1 MKIIRV
7 EWKEGEGGN
16 KKRGGVSLIKK
27 RSKGLGI

>member
-7 EWKEGEGGN
+7 EWKGGGGN

>member
-7 EWKEGEGGN
+7 EWKGGGN

>member
-7 EWKEGEGGN
+7 EWKGGN